1 MTRSSWCASSGSALI
16 VGGITPSRSAVAA
29 VAKSNAAPPEY
40 SRPVM
45 VFGAVTGTPQGP
57 NKSPMAA
64 ASTRSSSGTAAASA
78 NTTSMSAGARPASSS
93 ATSMARGRPGGRLLP
108 GRGPVVAPC
117 PATSAYTAASRRAAT
132 SASSNTSNAPPS
144 PGTWPRAQ
152 ASNGRYARA
161 GSSAALSRPPATC
174 AHPPPRA
181 DGSVHAAG
189 DHQLGAAPDAPPRL
203 RHRVEPACLVGNYH
217 SAGATQAVADGDLT
231 SVDRVE
237 PGERLVRA
245 HVMRPARRQVL
256 QLPLPELEPAR

>member
-16 VGGITPSRSAVAA
+16 VGGTTPSRSAVAA

-108 GRGPVVAPC
+108 GRGSVVAPC

-144 PGTWPRAQ
+144 PGTWPPGAGIERQVRTRRVIGSAQ
-152 ASNGRYARA
+152 PTARDL
-161 GSSAALSRPPATC
+161 G
-174 AHPPPRA
+174 HPPPRA